1 LASVVSTMRLEVVGI
16 EEIVITDPHKLCG
29 TRKKLDQS
37 LLQKLK
43 GQDFTAVELKSMF
56 GYGMTTSLQ
65 DTQLKH
71 LIEPVKKRI
80 SSPYAEKSTRW
91 RIK

>member
-1 LASVVSTMRLEVVGI
+1 MRLKVIGVETV
-16 EEIVITDPHKLCG
+16 EITDPNRLCG
-29 TRKKLDQS
+29 TRKKLDQA
-37 LLQKLK
+37 LLQKIK

-56 GYGMTTSLQ
+56 GYDRTTSLQ

-71 LIEPVKKRI
+71 LIEPVKKKM
-80 SSPYAEKSTRW
+80 SSLYAEKSTRW

>member
-1 LASVVSTMRLEVVGI
+1 MASVISTMRLRVAGI
-16 EEIVITDPHKLCG
+16 EEIEITDPNKLCG
-29 TRKKLDQS
+29 TRKKLDQP

-43 GQDFTAVELKSMF
+43 GQAFTAKELKSMF
-56 GYGMTTSLQ
+56 GYAKMTALQ

-71 LIEPVKKRI
+71 LIEPVNKKTG
-80 SSPYAEKSTRW
+80 SLYAEKSTRW